1 MTLSAD
7 FKLLPDDDSVLN
19 ALSDAALE
27 ILRERD
33 KTERKIKELLE
44 QNHDQEALRL
54 MRKHLGVAP
63 RLRIAK

>member
-1 MTLSAD
+1 MSANLNSAPGDDTVLS
-7 FKLLPDDDSVLN
+7 

-33 KTERKIKELLE
+33 KTEREIKKLLE